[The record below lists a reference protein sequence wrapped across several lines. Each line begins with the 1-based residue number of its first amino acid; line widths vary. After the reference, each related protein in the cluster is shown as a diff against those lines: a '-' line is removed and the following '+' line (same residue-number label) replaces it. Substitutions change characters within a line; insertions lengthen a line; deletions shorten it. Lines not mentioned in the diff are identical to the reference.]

1 MEVLSRDRE
10 LTILVDSESQ
20 RDIEQTVDDI
30 KDIRA
35 NIALNVDGRNV
46 DLPKDV
52 SVIVT
57 TVLESLSKG
66 SRVVI
71 STTPKELRTTAAAEM
86 LGISRPTLLK
96 LVREGELPSHKVA
109 LIIVSCSTMFLNTE
123 TSNRKLRGSI
133 SLPCV
138 VLWTSWKIKSEWYI
152 RG

>member
-66 SRVVI
+66 AHHRF
-71 STTPKELRTTAAAEM
+71 
-86 LGISRPTLLK
+86 LLNDVLEYRDK
-96 LVREGELPSHKVA
+96 QQEIKREH
-109 LIIVSCSTMFLNTE
+109 FLAV
-123 TSNRKLRGSI
+123 RGS
-133 SLPCV
+133 LDE
-138 VLWTSWKIKSEWYI
+138 LED
-152 RG
+152 

>member
-96 LVREGELPSHKVA
+96 LVREGELPSHKVGA
-109 LIIVSCSTMFLNTE
+109 HHRFLLIDVLEYRDKQQEIKREHFLAV
-123 TSNRKLRGSI
+123 RGS
-133 SLPCV
+133 LDE
-138 VLWTSWKIKSEWYI
+138 LED
-152 RG
+152 

>member
-57 TVLESLSKG
+57 TVLESLSTV
-66 SRVVI
+66 SYTHLTLP
-71 STTPKELRTTAAAEM
+71 TT
-86 LGISRPTLLK
+86 
-96 LVREGELPSHKVA
+96 
-109 LIIVSCSTMFLNTE
+109 
-123 TSNRKLRGSI
+123 
-133 SLPCV
+133 
-138 VLWTSWKIKSEWYI
+138 
-152 RG
+152 

>member
-1 MEVLSRDRE
+1 MEVLSRVRE

-96 LVREGELPSHKVA
+96 LVREGELPSHKVGA
-109 LIIVSCSTMFLNTE
+109 HHRFLLNDVLE
-123 TSNRKLRGSI
+123 YRDKQQEIKREHFLAVRGS
-133 SLPCV
+133 LDE
-138 VLWTSWKIKSEWYI
+138 LED
-152 RG
+152 

>member
-10 LTILVDSESQ
+10 LAILVDSESQ

-30 KDIRA
+30 KDVRA
-35 NIALNVDGRNV
+35 NIALNVDGRNI

-86 LGISRPTLLK
+86 LGVSRPTLLK
-96 LVREGELPSHKVA
+96 LVREGKLPSHKVGA
-109 LIIVSCSTMFLNTE
+109 HHRFLLNDVLEYRDEQQE
-123 TSNRKLRGSI
+123 TKRGHFLAVRGS
-133 SLPCV
+133 LDE
-138 VLWTSWKIKSEWYI
+138 LED
-152 RG
+152 

>member
-57 TVLESLSKG
+57 TVLESLSKALVWSFQPHQRNCG
-66 SRVVI
+66 
-71 STTPKELRTTAAAEM
+71 PQLRRKCLE
-86 LGISRPTLLK
+86 
-96 LVREGELPSHKVA
+96 
-109 LIIVSCSTMFLNTE
+109 FLDP
-123 TSNRKLRGSI
+123 L
-133 SLPCV
+133 C
-138 VLWTSWKIKSEWYI
+138 
-152 RG
+152 

>member
-52 SVIVT
+52 SVIVK

-96 LVREGELPSHKVA
+96 LVREGELPSHKVGA
-109 LIIVSCSTMFLNTE
+109 HHRFLLNDVLE
-123 TSNRKLRGSI
+123 YRDKQQEIKREHFLAVRGS
-133 SLPCV
+133 LDE
-138 VLWTSWKIKSEWYI
+138 LED
-152 RG
+152 

>member
-66 SRVVI
+66 SRGVI

-96 LVREGELPSHKVA
+96 LVREGELPSHKVGA
-109 LIIVSCSTMFLNTE
+109 HHRFLLNDVLE
-123 TSNRKLRGSI
+123 YRDKQQEIKREHFLAVRGS
-133 SLPCV
+133 LDE
-138 VLWTSWKIKSEWYI
+138 LED
-152 RG
+152 

>member
-71 STTPKELRTTAAAEM
+71 LTTPKELRTTAAAEM

-96 LVREGELPSHKVA
+96 LVREGELPSHKVGA
-109 LIIVSCSTMFLNTE
+109 HHRFLLNDVLE
-123 TSNRKLRGSI
+123 YRDKQQEIKREHFLAVRGS
-133 SLPCV
+133 LDE
-138 VLWTSWKIKSEWYI
+138 LED
-152 RG
+152 

>member
-96 LVREGELPSHKVA
+96 LVREGELPSHKVGA
-109 LIIVSCSTMFLNTE
+109 HHRFLLNDVLE
-123 TSNRKLRGSI
+123 YRDKQQEIKRKHFLAVRGS
-133 SLPCV
+133 LDE
-138 VLWTSWKIKSEWYI
+138 LED
-152 RG
+152 

>member
-35 NIALNVDGRNV
+35 NIAMNVDGRNV
-46 DLPKDV
+46 ALPKDV

-96 LVREGELPSHKVA
+96 LVREGELPSHKVGA
-109 LIIVSCSTMFLNTE
+109 HHRFLLNDVLE
-123 TSNRKLRGSI
+123 YRDKQQEIKREQFLAVRGS
-133 SLPCV
+133 LDE
-138 VLWTSWKIKSEWYI
+138 LED
-152 RG
+152 

>member
-1 MEVLSRDRE
+1 MEVLSRDCE

-96 LVREGELPSHKVA
+96 LVREGGLPSHKVGA
-109 LIIVSCSTMFLNTE
+109 HHRFLLNDVLE
-123 TSNRKLRGSI
+123 YRDKQQEIKREHFLAVRGS
-133 SLPCV
+133 LDE
-138 VLWTSWKIKSEWYI
+138 LED
-152 RG
+152 

>member
-86 LGISRPTLLK
+86 LGISRPTLLN
-96 LVREGELPSHKVA
+96 LVREGELPSHKVGA
-109 LIIVSCSTMFLNTE
+109 HHRFLLNDVLE
-123 TSNRKLRGSI
+123 YRDKQQEIKREHFLAVRGS
-133 SLPCV
+133 LDE
-138 VLWTSWKIKSEWYI
+138 LED
-152 RG
+152 

>member
-52 SVIVT
+52 SAIVT

-96 LVREGELPSHKVA
+96 LVREGELPSHKVGA
-109 LIIVSCSTMFLNTE
+109 HHRFLLNDVLE
-123 TSNRKLRGSI
+123 YRDKQQEIKREHFLAVRGS
-133 SLPCV
+133 LDE
-138 VLWTSWKIKSEWYI
+138 LED
-152 RG
+152 

>member
-96 LVREGELPSHKVA
+96 LVREGELPSHKVGA
-109 LIIVSCSTMFLNTE
+109 HHRFPLNDVLEYRDKQQEIKREHFLAV
-123 TSNRKLRGSI
+123 RGS
-133 SLPCV
+133 LDE
-138 VLWTSWKIKSEWYI
+138 LED
-152 RG
+152 

>member
-71 STTPKELRTTAAAEM
+71 STTSKELRTTAAAEM

-96 LVREGELPSHKVA
+96 LVREGELPSHKVGA
-109 LIIVSCSTMFLNTE
+109 HHRFLLNDVLE
-123 TSNRKLRGSI
+123 YRDKQQEIKREHFLAVRGS
-133 SLPCV
+133 LDE
-138 VLWTSWKIKSEWYI
+138 LED
-152 RG
+152 

>member
-35 NIALNVDGRNV
+35 NIALNVDRRNV

-96 LVREGELPSHKVA
+96 LVREGELPSHKVGA
-109 LIIVSCSTMFLNTE
+109 HHRFLLNDVLE
-123 TSNRKLRGSI
+123 YRDKQQEIKREHFLAVRGS
-133 SLPCV
+133 LDE
-138 VLWTSWKIKSEWYI
+138 LED
-152 RG
+152 

>member
-96 LVREGELPSHKVA
+96 LVREGELPSHKVG
-109 LIIVSCSTMFLNTE
+109 VHHRFLLNDVLE
-123 TSNRKLRGSI
+123 YRDKQQEIKREHFLAVRGS
-133 SLPCV
+133 LDE
-138 VLWTSWKIKSEWYI
+138 LED
-152 RG
+152 

>member
-35 NIALNVDGRNV
+35 NIALNVDGSNV

-96 LVREGELPSHKVA
+96 LVREGELPSHKVGA
-109 LIIVSCSTMFLNTE
+109 HHRFLLNDVLE
-123 TSNRKLRGSI
+123 YRDKQQEIKREHFLAVRGS
-133 SLPCV
+133 LDE
-138 VLWTSWKIKSEWYI
+138 LED
-152 RG
+152 

>member
-57 TVLESLSKG
+57 TVLESQSKG

-96 LVREGELPSHKVA
+96 LVREGELPSHKVGA
-109 LIIVSCSTMFLNTE
+109 HHRFLLNDVLE
-123 TSNRKLRGSI
+123 YRDKQQEIKREHFLAVRGS
-133 SLPCV
+133 LDE
-138 VLWTSWKIKSEWYI
+138 LED
-152 RG
+152 

>member
-1 MEVLSRDRE
+1 MEVLTRDRE

-20 RDIEQTVDDI
+20 RSIEQTVNGV

-35 NIALNVDGRNV
+35 NIALNVDGRVV

-52 SVIVT
+52 STIMMS
-57 TVLESLSKG
+57 VLESLGKG

-96 LVREGELPSHKVA
+96 LVRAGELPSHNIGA
-109 LIIVSCSTMFLNTE
+109 HHRFFLADVLE
-123 TSNRKLRGSI
+123 YRAKQQRAKRERFLAVRD
-133 SLPCV
+133 SLAE
-138 VLWTSWKIKSEWYI
+138 LDS
-152 RG
+152 

>member
-10 LTILVDSESQ
+10 ITILVDSESQ

-57 TVLESLSKG
+57 TVLESLMQGLSCGHFNHTKG
-66 SRVVI
+66 IADHSCGGNAWNF
-71 STTPKELRTTAAAEM
+71 STHFVE
-86 LGISRPTLLK
+86 I
-96 LVREGELPSHKVA
+96 
-109 LIIVSCSTMFLNTE
+109 
-123 TSNRKLRGSI
+123 GS
-133 SLPCV
+133 
-138 VLWTSWKIKSEWYI
+138 
-152 RG
+152 

>member
-57 TVLESLSKG
+57 TVLESLSKR

-96 LVREGELPSHKVA
+96 LVREGELPSHKVGA
-109 LIIVSCSTMFLNTE
+109 HHRFLLNDVLE
-123 TSNRKLRGSI
+123 YRDKQQEIKREHFLAVRGS
-133 SLPCV
+133 LDE
-138 VLWTSWKIKSEWYI
+138 LED
-152 RG
+152 

>member
-1 MEVLSRDRE
+1 MEVLSRDRA

-96 LVREGELPSHKVA
+96 LVREGELPSHKVGA
-109 LIIVSCSTMFLNTE
+109 HHRFLLNDVLE
-123 TSNRKLRGSI
+123 YRDKQQEIKREHFLAVRGS
-133 SLPCV
+133 LDE
-138 VLWTSWKIKSEWYI
+138 LED
-152 RG
+152 

>member
-1 MEVLSRDRE
+1 MYLWKFC
-10 LTILVDSESQ
+10 LVIVSLLFWWTPSQ

-96 LVREGELPSHKVA
+96 LVREGELPSHKVGA
-109 LIIVSCSTMFLNTE
+109 HHRFLLNDVLE
-123 TSNRKLRGSI
+123 YRDKQQEIKREHFLAVRGS
-133 SLPCV
+133 LDE
-138 VLWTSWKIKSEWYI
+138 LED
-152 RG
+152 

>member
-71 STTPKELRTTAAAEM
+71 STTPKELRTPAAAEM

-96 LVREGELPSHKVA
+96 LVREGELPSHKVGA
-109 LIIVSCSTMFLNTE
+109 HHRFLLNDVLE
-123 TSNRKLRGSI
+123 YRDKQQEIKREHFLAVRGS
-133 SLPCV
+133 LDE
-138 VLWTSWKIKSEWYI
+138 LED
-152 RG
+152 

>member
-30 KDIRA
+30 KDIHA

-96 LVREGELPSHKVA
+96 LVCEGELPSHKVGA
-109 LIIVSCSTMFLNTE
+109 HHRFLLNDVLE
-123 TSNRKLRGSI
+123 YRDKQQEIKREHFLAVRGS
-133 SLPCV
+133 LDE
-138 VLWTSWKIKSEWYI
+138 LED
-152 RG
+152 

>member
-35 NIALNVDGRNV
+35 NIALNVDGRIV

-96 LVREGELPSHKVA
+96 LVREGELPSHKVGA
-109 LIIVSCSTMFLNTE
+109 HHRFLLNDVLE
-123 TSNRKLRGSI
+123 YRDKQQEIKREHFLAVRGS
-133 SLPCV
+133 LDE
-138 VLWTSWKIKSEWYI
+138 LED
-152 RG
+152 

>member
-35 NIALNVDGRNV
+35 NIALSVDGRNV

-96 LVREGELPSHKVA
+96 LVREGELPSHKVGA
-109 LIIVSCSTMFLNTE
+109 HHRFLLNDVLE
-123 TSNRKLRGSI
+123 YRDKQQEIKREHFLAVRGS
-133 SLPCV
+133 LDE
-138 VLWTSWKIKSEWYI
+138 LED
-152 RG
+152 

>member
-96 LVREGELPSHKVA
+96 LVREGELPSHKVGA
-109 LIIVSCSTMFLNTE
+109 HHRFLLNDVLE
-123 TSNRKLRGSI
+123 YRDKQQEIKREQFLAVRGS
-133 SLPCV
+133 LDE
-138 VLWTSWKIKSEWYI
+138 LED
-152 RG
+152 

>member
-71 STTPKELRTTAAAEM
+71 STTPNELRTTAAAEM

-96 LVREGELPSHKVA
+96 LVREGELPSHKVGA
-109 LIIVSCSTMFLNTE
+109 HHRFLLNDVLE
-123 TSNRKLRGSI
+123 YRDKQQEIKREHFLAVRGS
-133 SLPCV
+133 LDE
-138 VLWTSWKIKSEWYI
+138 LED
-152 RG
+152 

>member
-1 MEVLSRDRE
+1 MEVLSRDCE

-71 STTPKELRTTAAAEM
+71 STTPKELRTTAAAGM

-96 LVREGELPSHKVA
+96 LVREGELPSHKVGA
-109 LIIVSCSTMFLNTE
+109 HHRFLLNDVLE
-123 TSNRKLRGSI
+123 YRDKQQEIKREHFLAVRGS
-133 SLPCV
+133 LDE
-138 VLWTSWKIKSEWYI
+138 LED
-152 RG
+152 

>member
-96 LVREGELPSHKVA
+96 LVREEELPSHKVGA
-109 LIIVSCSTMFLNTE
+109 HHRFLLNDVLE
-123 TSNRKLRGSI
+123 YRDKQQEIKREHFLAVRGS
-133 SLPCV
+133 LDE
-138 VLWTSWKIKSEWYI
+138 LED
-152 RG
+152 

>member
-71 STTPKELRTTAAAEM
+71 STKPKELRTTAAAEM

-96 LVREGELPSHKVA
+96 LVREGELPSHKVGA
-109 LIIVSCSTMFLNTE
+109 HHRFLLNDVLE
-123 TSNRKLRGSI
+123 YRDKQQEIKREHFLAVRGS
-133 SLPCV
+133 LDE
-138 VLWTSWKIKSEWYI
+138 LED
-152 RG
+152 

>member
-66 SRVVI
+66 SRAVI

-96 LVREGELPSHKVA
+96 LVREGELPSHKVGA
-109 LIIVSCSTMFLNTE
+109 HHRFLLNDVLE
-123 TSNRKLRGSI
+123 YRDKQQEIKREHFLAVRGS
-133 SLPCV
+133 LDE
-138 VLWTSWKIKSEWYI
+138 LED
-152 RG
+152 

>member
-71 STTPKELRTTAAAEM
+71 STTPKELRATAAAEM

-96 LVREGELPSHKVA
+96 LVREGELPSHKVGA
-109 LIIVSCSTMFLNTE
+109 HHRFLLNDVLE
-123 TSNRKLRGSI
+123 YRDKQQEIKREHFLAVRGS
-133 SLPCV
+133 LDE
-138 VLWTSWKIKSEWYI
+138 LED
-152 RG
+152 

>member
-96 LVREGELPSHKVA
+96 LVREGELPSHKVGA
-109 LIIVSCSTMFLNTE
+109 HRCS
-123 TSNRKLRGSI
+123 
-133 SLPCV
+133 
-138 VLWTSWKIKSEWYI
+138 
-152 RG
+152 